1 MPSIKAIEARL
12 PVADVARSAEFFAT
26 TLGFEIGTFLWPQ
39 QAPEFAILN
48 RDGLRLQL
56 GKDESAGSGP
66 GTSPPRYGSMSRSW
80 PHCMPESRNK
90 PVSRGDLRSIS
101 TVGGSS
107 DSEIPDGNLVILSEV
122 TSDPPSCTAA

>member
-26 TLGFEIGTFLWPQ
+26 TLGFEIGTLWPQ

-56 GKDESAGSGP
+56 GKDESAGSGRNVSTTLWLDVEELAALHARIKEQ
-66 GTSPPRYGSMSRSW
+66 TSIAWGPVVYFYGRR
-80 PHCMPESRNK
+80 EFGFR
-90 PVSRGDLRSIS
+90 D
-101 TVGGSS
+101 
-107 DSEIPDGNLVILSEV
+107 PDGNLVILSEV